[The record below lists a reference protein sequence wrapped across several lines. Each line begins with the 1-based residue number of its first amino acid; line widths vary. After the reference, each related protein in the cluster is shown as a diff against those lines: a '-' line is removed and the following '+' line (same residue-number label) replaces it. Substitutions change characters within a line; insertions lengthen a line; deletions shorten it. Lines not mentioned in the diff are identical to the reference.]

1 MGILIRSV
9 ARAMVVALAAA
20 LCAVVTAASGGV
32 TAAITLTATAL
43 IVPGTAVPNPANVPG
58 YMENAV
64 DYYISPTTVSCAS
77 VCTPVPVPY
86 IAQFW
91 PFPFAG
97 WGGLSGAKLDVS
109 VASGVQQLTS
119 DLVGTYRPGPDDPV
133 VIFGYSQG
141 ATVASREKFLLSKLS
156 AEDQANISFVL
167 IGNPNRPNGG
177 LFERLAPFGTVPI
190 LDATFGLPTP
200 TDTAMSTVDV
210 AFEYDGVADFPL
222 YPINL
227 LATLNAVA
235 GFWYI
240 HGTMLSPNGKNL
252 DELPNGL
259 TPAELAAAIADPAN
273 QQRTAGSDTTYVL
286 IPTPNLPLLQ
296 PLREFGAF
304 TGLEFITTLLID
316 LVQPALRVLIE
327 TGYDRTL
334 PYSEPA
340 PLRLIPLVDPF
351 TLAVDLAQAIG
362 QGINDVVNDI
372 RGEAPA
378 ATSAAAMTAPV
389 KPVAVQRSVKAVQRS
404 ATPSGERTASALRT
418 QAGPQKSSAS
428 SSASSRALRTP
439 PDQRP
444 ARRAPAP

>member
-1 MGILIRSV
+1 MIGIAGSAVRTALATACAMVITLCLAVAGTVSV
-9 ARAMVVALAAA
+9 AVTLA
-20 LCAVVTAASGGV
+20 
-32 TAAITLTATAL
+32 ATAL
-43 IVPGTAVPNPANVPG
+43 IVPGTATPDPAAVPG

-64 DYYISPTTVSCAS
+64 DYYISPTTPSCAA
-77 VCTPVPVPY
+77 VCTAEPVPY

-91 PFPFAG
+91 PFPFPG

-109 VASGVQQLTS
+109 VASGVAQLTS

-133 VIFGYSQG
+133 VVFGYSQG
-141 ATVASREKFLLSKLS
+141 ATVASREKFLLSDLS
-156 AEDQANISFVL
+156 TADQANISFVL

-200 TDTAMSTVDV
+200 TDTAMSTVDI

-259 TPAELAAAIADPAN
+259 TPDELAAAIADPAN

-304 TGLEFITTLLID
+304 TGLEFMTTLLID

-340 PLRLIPLVDPF
+340 PLRLIPLVNPF
-351 TLAVDLAQAIG
+351 TLAVDLADAIG
-362 QGINDVVNDI
+362 QGINDVVTDI
-372 RGEAPA
+372 SGDTPGQ
-378 ATSAAAMTAPV
+378 TSAAAAQAPV
-389 KPVAVQRSVKAVQRS
+389 KPVAVQRSPKAAQRPVV
-404 ATPSGERTASALRT
+404 PSRDRAASALRT
-418 QAGPQKSSAS
+418 ESGSQKASAT
-428 SSASSRALRTP
+428 APKTLRTL
-439 PDQRP
+439 PDRRP
-444 ARRAPAP
+444 VRQAPAP

>member
-1 MGILIRSV
+1 MIGIAGSAIRT
-9 ARAMVVALAAA
+9 ALATA
-20 LCAVVTAASGGV
+20 CAVVIALC
-32 TAAITLTATAL
+32 LTVAGTVSVAVSLAATAL
-43 IVPGTAVPNPANVPG
+43 IVPGTATPDPAAVPG
-58 YMENAV
+58 YMDNAV
-64 DYYISPTTVSCAS
+64 DYYIAPTTPSCAV
-77 VCTPVPVPY
+77 VCTAEPVPY

-97 WGGLSGAKLDVS
+97 WGGLSGAKFDVS
-109 VASGVQQLTS
+109 VASGVQQLSS
-119 DLVGTYRPGPDDPV
+119 DLVGTYPPGPDDPV

-167 IGNPNRPNGG
+167 IGSPNRPNGG
-177 LFERLAPFGTVPI
+177 LFERLAAFGTVPI

-240 HGTMLSPNGKNL
+240 HGSMLSPNGNNL
-252 DELPNGL
+252 DDLPNGL

-296 PLREFGAF
+296 PLREFGAS

-334 PYSEPA
+334 PYSEPT
-340 PLRLIPLVDPF
+340 PLRLIPLVNPF
-351 TLAVDLAQAIG
+351 TLAVDLADAVG

-378 ATSAAAMTAPV
+378 ATSAAAVPAAV
-389 KPVAVQRSVKAVQRS
+389 KPVATQRSVKAVQRS
-404 ATPSGERTASALRT
+404 ATPSGDRTESALRT
-418 QAGPQKSSAS
+418 HTGPQKASAAS
-428 SSASSRALRTP
+428 STALRTL

-444 ARRAPAP
+444 VRRAPAP